1 MVPGT
6 LKPQHCFF
14 LLFVLS
20 DYYLIFTRVFPLV
33 GRNKNWGASDQSLE
47 LCAAAI
53 EFCVKSADM
62 MMAARNSQP
71 FCLLPQHSKLQ
82 REMMKVNIW
91 AICSGLSL
99 DYIPVYKS
107 VGWTVISASKSWKV
121 HFFYCICRH
130 FTRWTLTAI
139 PKLHYK
145 ANIPEMFMSIYLFII
160 KLIAHAF
167 WLQGM
172 YHDTILQQWSTT
184 RQYENRII
192 FVPLSVLTLLVKWPD
207 PLVRHTRDA
216 HHFRDAAESRHHFS
230 ERFPAFLHTDQDW
243 GLHPRTL
250 CKKVTQPHSL
260 LTPL

>member
-1 MVPGT
+1 M
-6 LKPQHCFF
+6 
-14 LLFVLS
+14 
-20 DYYLIFTRVFPLV
+20 
-33 GRNKNWGASDQSLE
+33 
-47 LCAAAI
+47 
-53 EFCVKSADM
+53 KSA
-62 MMAARNSQP
+62 
-71 FCLLPQHSKLQ
+71 
-82 REMMKVNIW
+82 
-91 AICSGLSL
+91 
-99 DYIPVYKS
+99 
-107 VGWTVISASKSWKV
+107 
-121 HFFYCICRH
+121 FFYCICRH

-172 YHDTILQQWSTT
+172 YHDTILQQCSAT
-184 RQYENRII
+184 RHYENRII
-192 FVPLSVLTLLVKWPD
+192 FVPLSVLTLLVKSPD
-207 PLVRHTRDA
+207 PPVWHTRDA

-260 LTPL
+260 LTPLSPLYSSLPLFTPLYPSLPPFSHLPYCTPFTNQLSQN

>member
-20 DYYLIFTRVFPLV
+20 DNYLIFTRVFPLV
-33 GRNKNWGASDQSLE
+33 GRNKGWGASDQSLE
-47 LCAAAI
+47 LCSAAI

-121 HFFYCICRH
+121 HFFIVFVGILLAEHWLLYLSCITKQIFQRCWCR
-130 FTRWTLTAI
+130 FTCL
-139 PKLHYK
+139 
-145 ANIPEMFMSIYLFII
+145 
-160 KLIAHAF
+160 
-167 WLQGM
+167 
-172 YHDTILQQWSTT
+172 WS
-184 RQYENRII
+184 
-192 FVPLSVLTLLVKWPD
+192 SSW
-207 PLVRHTRDA
+207 
-216 HHFRDAAESRHHFS
+216 
-230 ERFPAFLHTDQDW
+230 
-243 GLHPRTL
+243 
-250 CKKVTQPHSL
+250 
-260 LTPL
+260 